1 MNDSEVKS
9 YRLSANTIEMITR
22 NLSAAGC
29 KSASEFVTKSIEF
42 YVGYL
47 NAEADSAYLSPAI
60 QSTMKAVV
68 KNTEDRL
75 ARILFKLA
83 VEQAMMMN
91 LFANQMDYEVD
102 TLDRLRGRC
111 IKEINSTKG
120 KYSLEDA
127 TNFQRS
133 EQ

>member
-1 MNDSEVKS
+1 MENKVKKG
-9 YRLSANTIEMITR
+9 YFLSDKTVQQIEN
-22 NLSAAGC
+22 NLRASGC
-29 KSASEFVTKSIEF
+29 KNASEFVTKAIEF

-75 ARILFKLA
+75 ARIMYKMA

-91 LFANQMDYEVD
+91 LFASEMEYDEA

-111 IKEINSTKG
+111 VKEINSTKG

-127 TNFQRS
+127 TRFQRS
-133 EQ
+133 E